1 MGTSG
6 LGCRESEAEAPDLAE
21 VALGRR
27 NLQATSWAGTFLI
40 VLALLK
46 NRPRLHRRPPPQ
58 FEAFEFAN
66 VLWVGDFGRLG
77 TSTEAR
83 TA

>member
-46 NRPRLHRRPPPQ
+46 NPNFFLAADTN
-58 FEAFEFAN
+58 F
-66 VLWVGDFGRLG
+66 L
-77 TSTEAR
+77 
-83 TA
+83 